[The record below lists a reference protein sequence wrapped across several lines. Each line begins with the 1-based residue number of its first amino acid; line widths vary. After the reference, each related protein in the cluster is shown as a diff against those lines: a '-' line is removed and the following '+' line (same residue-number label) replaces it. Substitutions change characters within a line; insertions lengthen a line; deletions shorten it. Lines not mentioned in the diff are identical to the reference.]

1 MTPSFNRSSWRARI
15 AAAKTTLVASIMIV
29 GAASSAQAQVAKF
42 KQITDAVP
50 SKFFDAATSA
60 PDPSN
65 LNRLIIGF
73 NSGLD
78 PATFQPADFVAF
90 SNRVAMDTISF
101 LVKAPLGYYISKII
115 YTQRGAGS
123 TSRTSVS
130 AGGATWVVN
139 GHAASLGVFRSNPNL
154 IGTADVAALKLGSV
168 PVSITASLFAS
179 TGAVAITS
187 ADVVVELALR

>member
-1 MTPSFNRSSWRARI
+1 MTTRFRLSSWRAPFT
-15 AAAKTTLVASIMIV
+15 AAKTVLVASV
-29 GAASSAQAQVAKF
+29 VLLSAASPVQAQVAKF
-42 KQITDAVP
+42 RQITDAVP
-50 SKFFDAATSA
+50 FKFFDAATTA

-73 NSGLD
+73 NAGLD
-78 PATFQPADFVAF
+78 PTTFQPADFVAF

-139 GHAASLGVFRSNPNL
+139 GHAASLGVFRSNPSL
-154 IGTADVAALKLGSV
+154 VGTADLATLKPTSV

-187 ADVVVELALR
+187 ADVVVQLALR